1 MVLPKTI
8 KNMPV
13 RMVND
18 DELESQN
25 QGNDSGSSQNNVP
38 RSGSNVDFGSLIRSL
53 LNILPAIISVV
64 QLVMQLFGR
73 KKR

>member
-1 MVLPKTI
+1 
-8 KNMPV
+8 MPV

-18 DELESQN
+18 DELENQN
-25 QGNDSGSSQNNVP
+25 QGNDSGNSQNNLP
-38 RSGSNVDFGSLIRSL
+38 RSGSSVDFASLLRSF

-64 QLVMQLFGR
+64 QVVMQLFGK

>member
-1 MVLPKTI
+1 
-8 KNMPV
+8 MPV

-18 DELESQN
+18 DELENQN
-25 QGNDSGSSQNNVP
+25 QGNDSGSSQNNNVP
-38 RSGSNVDFGSLIRSL
+38 RSGSNVDFASIIRSF

-64 QLVMQLFGR
+64 QVVMQLFGK